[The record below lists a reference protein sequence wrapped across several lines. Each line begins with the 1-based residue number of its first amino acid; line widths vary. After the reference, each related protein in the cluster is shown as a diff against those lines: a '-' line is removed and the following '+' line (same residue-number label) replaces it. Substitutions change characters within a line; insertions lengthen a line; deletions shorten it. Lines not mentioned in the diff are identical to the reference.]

1 MDTRYPSRIIC
12 LTEEPTEVLYALGQE
27 ERIVGIS
34 GFTVRPKRARRE
46 KPRVSA
52 FTSAK
57 IDRILRLKP
66 DFVVGFSDIQADI
79 AQALIK
85 SGIEVWI
92 SNHRSVEGILGYVRR
107 LGALVGAAE
116 RAENYALELEAHV
129 ERVRRA
135 AALLPRRPRVY
146 FEEWDDPLIS
156 GIRWV
161 SELVGIAGG
170 DDVFPERALCALA
183 KDRILADADE
193 VVRRAPDVILGS
205 WCGKRFRPE
214 QVASRAGWEAV
225 PAVRDGELHEIK
237 SPLILQPGPAA
248 LTDGLD
254 AIHRLLREWSER
266 QGAGT
271 LPRRMGT

>member
-1 MDTRYPSRIIC
+1 MDNRYPSRIVC
-12 LTEEPTEVLYALGQE
+12 LTEEPTEVLYALGLE
-27 ERIVGIS
+27 DRIVGIS
-34 GFTVRPKRARRE
+34 GFTVRPARARRE

-57 IDRILRLKP
+57 VDRILSLRP
-66 DFVVGFSDIQADI
+66 DLVVGFSDIQADI

-92 SNHRSVEGILGYVRR
+92 SNHRSVDGILSYVRR
-107 LGALVGAAE
+107 LGALVGAATQAE
-116 RAENYALELEAHV
+116 RYALELETHI
-129 ERVRRA
+129 EQVRRA
-135 AALLPRRPRVY
+135 AALLHRRPRVY
-146 FEEWDDPLIS
+146 FEEWDEPLIS

-170 DDVFPERALCALA
+170 DDVFPERAVCALA
-183 KDRILADADE
+183 KDRILGDPGE
-193 VVRRAPDVILGS
+193 VIRRAPDIMLGS
-205 WCGKRFRPE
+205 WCGKRFRPNE
-214 QVASRAGWEAV
+214 VAARIGWDAV

-254 AIHRLLREWSER
+254 AIHRVVRQWSER
-266 QGAGT
+266 QTAGAPG
-271 LPRRMGT
+271 LVSE

>member
-34 GFTVRPKRARRE
+34 GFTVRPNRARRE

-57 IDRILRLKP
+57 IERILSLKP

-116 RAENYALELEAHV
+116 RAESYALELEAHV
-129 ERVRRA
+129 EHVRRA
-135 AALLPRRPRVY
+135 AAQLPHRPRVY
-146 FEEWDDPLIS
+146 FEEWDEPLIS

-183 KDRILADADE
+183 KDRILGDAGE
-193 VVRRAPDVILGS
+193 VIRRAPDVILGS
-205 WCGKRFRPE
+205 WCGKRFRPQ
-214 QVASRAGWEAV
+214 QVASRTGWDAV

-254 AIHRLLREWSER
+254 AIHRVLREWSER
-266 QGAGT
+266 QDAGT
-271 LPRRMGT
+271 LPRRMGA